1 MAIGSLG
8 RTARPV
14 SYGAPG
20 WACIFCPGGWPHY
33 APATSSTPDERSAN
47 ASPERKLI
55 GNMRA
60 IRWRTPL
67 FRARIKTNEPHR
79 ADIFLQEIQTPFTH
93 GASTSIAQKVFGDTV
108 ELRRF
113 FHNQRVAHIAN
124 PVWSKHPRDVAARGP

>member
-33 APATSSTPDERSAN
+33 ALATSATPDERSAN

-55 GNMRA
+55 GNVRA
-60 IRWRTPL
+60 SRWRTPL
-67 FRARIKTNEPHR
+67 LRARMENER
-79 ADIFLQEIQTPFTH
+79 ATPGGYILQEIRTPFTH
-93 GASTSIAQKVFGDTV
+93 GASTSIAQKVFDDTI
-108 ELRRF
+108 ELR
-113 FHNQRVAHIAN
+113 
-124 PVWSKHPRDVAARGP
+124 